1 MLNGRKFNN
10 SPNIVHAKYI
20 TFTVIVIRAVI
31 LFCEL
36 LCVMAAALFDF
47 HGVCHSDQAEII
59 LHVYFTQFLSIIE
72 KKGSLSNFRKEAK
85 YIGFFFS

>member
-1 MLNGRKFNN
+1 MLNILRLQLLG
-10 SPNIVHAKYI
+10 YL
-20 TFTVIVIRAVI
+20 RAVI

-36 LCVMAAALFDF
+36 LCVIAATLFDL

-72 KKGSLSNFRKEAK
+72 KKSSLSNFRKEAK
-85 YIGFFFS
+85 YIGVFFIVKTEI

>member
-1 MLNGRKFNN
+1 MLNILRLQLLW
-10 SPNIVHAKYI
+10 YL
-20 TFTVIVIRAVI
+20 RAVI

-36 LCVMAAALFDF
+36 LCVIAATLFDL

-72 KKGSLSNFRKEAK
+72 KKVLYQILEKKQN
-85 YIGFFFS
+85 ILGFFL